1 MDNLNNDNVPL
12 GTLQEIISVEYL
24 EDRAEVLEQVMD
36 VLLETSQGL
45 VLSDKSEYLRLVAEV
60 RTSIKDCRM
69 IAKSLNKI
77 SFGNEQQE

>member
-1 MDNLNNDNVPL
+1 MDNLNINNVPL
-12 GTLQEIISVEYL
+12 DPLQEIISVEYL

-60 RTSIKDCRM
+60 RTTIKDCRM

-77 SFGNEQQE
+77 SFGNEQQG

>member
-1 MDNLNNDNVPL
+1 MNNLNFVDGIQDPL
-12 GTLQEIISVEYL
+12 KGIISPEYL
-24 EDRAEVLEQVMD
+24 EDRAEMLEQVMD

-77 SFGNEQQE
+77 SFGNEQQG

>member
-24 EDRAEVLEQVMD
+24 EDRAEMLEQVMD

-45 VLSDKSEYLRLVAEV
+45 VPSDKSEYLRLVAEV

-77 SFGNEQQE
+77 SFGNEQQG

>member
-1 MDNLNNDNVPL
+1 MDNLNNENVPL

-24 EDRAEVLEQVMD
+24 EDRAEMLEQVMD

-45 VLSDKSEYLRLVAEV
+45 VLSDNSEYLRLVAEV

-77 SFGNEQQE
+77 SFGNEQQG

>member
-12 GTLQEIISVEYL
+12 GTLQGIISVEYL

-45 VLSDKSEYLRLVAEV
+45 VPSDKSEYLRLVAEV

-77 SFGNEQQE
+77 SFGNEQQG

>member
-36 VLLETSQGL
+36 VLLESSQGL
-45 VLSDKSEYLRLVAEV
+45 VLSDNSEYLRLVAEV

-77 SFGNEQQE
+77 SFGNEQQG